1 VKKQNS
7 MFVNREEA
15 GNLLAK
21 ELEDYKNNKD
31 AVIVTIPR
39 GGVPIGYIIAKQLK
53 LPLDIV
59 LSKKIGHPL
68 HKEFAIGAVTLNDI
82 ILSDDASNVSTEYIE
97 TETKRIRSVLKQRL
111 NWYYGNKT
119 PLNLKGKIVIL
130 VDDGVATGNTLI
142 SSIKLI
148 EQQKPSQIIVGLPVG
163 PPSTIKKIRELAS
176 VKKTICL
183 LTPYYFQAV
192 GEFYQEFNPVDDKE
206 VINLLKAF
214 VNN

>member
-1 VKKQNS
+1 

-15 GNLLAK
+15 GKLLAK
-21 ELEDYKNNKD
+21 ELVDYKNKKD

-39 GGVPIGYIIAKQLK
+39 GGVPIGYIIAKELK

-82 ILSDDASNVSTEYIE
+82 ILSEAADTVSTEYIE
-97 TETKRIRSVLKQRL
+97 AETTRIRTVLKQRQ

-119 PLNLKGKIVIL
+119 ALNLKDKLVIL

-148 EQQKPSQIIVGLPVG
+148 EKQKPSQIIVGLPVG
-163 PPSTIKKIRELAS
+163 PPSTIKKIRALPY
-176 VKKTICL
+176 VNKTICL
-183 LTPYYFQAV
+183 LTPYYFHSV
-192 GEFYQEFNPVDDKE
+192 GEFYETFNPVDDKE
-206 VINLLKAF
+206 VIRLLKAS

>member
-1 VKKQNS
+1 

-15 GNLLAK
+15 GKLLAK
-21 ELEDYKNNKD
+21 ELVDYKNKKD

-39 GGVPIGYIIAKQLK
+39 GGVPLGYIIAKELK

-82 ILSDDASNVSTEYIE
+82 ILSEAADTVSTEYIE
-97 TETKRIRSVLKQRL
+97 AETTRIRTVLKQRQ

-119 PLNLKGKIVIL
+119 ALNLKDKLVIL

-148 EQQKPSQIIVGLPVG
+148 EKQKPSQIIVGLPVG
-163 PPSTIKKIRELAS
+163 PPSTIKKIRALPY
-176 VKKTICL
+176 VNKTICL
-183 LTPYYFQAV
+183 LTPYYFHSV
-192 GEFYQEFNPVDDKE
+192 GEFYETFNPVDDKE
-206 VINLLKAF
+206 VIRLLKAS

>member
-1 VKKQNS
+1 

-15 GNLLAK
+15 GKLLAK
-21 ELEDYKNNKD
+21 ELVDYKNKKD

-39 GGVPIGYIIAKQLK
+39 GGVPLGYIIAKELK

-82 ILSDDASNVSTEYIE
+82 ILSEAADTVSTEYIE
-97 TETKRIRSVLKQRL
+97 AETTRIRTVLKQRQ

-119 PLNLKGKIVIL
+119 ALNLKDKLVIL

-148 EQQKPSQIIVGLPVG
+148 EKQKPSQIIVGLPVG
-163 PPSTIKKIRELAS
+163 PPSTIKKIRALPY
-176 VKKTICL
+176 VNKTICL
-183 LTPYYFQAV
+183 LTPYYFHSV
-192 GEFYQEFNPVDDKE
+192 GEFYETFNPVDDKE
-206 VINLLKAF
+206 VIRLLKASI
-214 VNN
+214 NN

>member
-1 VKKQNS
+1 

-15 GNLLAK
+15 GKLLAK
-21 ELEDYKNNKD
+21 ELENYKNVKD
-31 AVIVTIPR
+31 AVIVAIPR
-39 GGVPIGYIIAKQLK
+39 GGVPIGYIIAKHLK
-53 LPLDIV
+53 LPLEIV

-68 HKEFAIGAVTLNDI
+68 HKEFAIGAVTFNDI
-82 ILSDDASNVSTEYIE
+82 ILSDDAATASEAYIND
-97 TETKRIRSVLKQRL
+97 ETKRIRILLKQRQD
-111 NWYYGNKT
+111 WYYGNKI
-119 PLNLKGKIVIL
+119 PLNFKDKIVIL

-163 PPSTIKKIRELAS
+163 PPSTIKKIRELAC

-183 LTPYYFQAV
+183 ITPYYFQAV
-192 GEFYQEFNPVDDKE
+192 GEFYEEFNPVDDEE
-206 VINLLKAF
+206 VIRLLKTS

>member
-1 VKKQNS
+1 
-7 MFVNREEA
+7 MLVNREDA
-15 GNLLAK
+15 GKLLAK
-21 ELEDYKNNKD
+21 ELVDYKNKKD

-39 GGVPIGYIIAKQLK
+39 GGVPLGYIIAKELK

-82 ILSDDASNVSTEYIE
+82 ILSEAADTVSTEYIE
-97 TETKRIRSVLKQRL
+97 AETTRIRTVLKQRQ

-119 PLNLKGKIVIL
+119 ALNLKDKLVIL

-148 EQQKPSQIIVGLPVG
+148 EKQKPSQIIVGLPVG
-163 PPSTIKKIRELAS
+163 PPSTIKKIRALPY
-176 VKKTICL
+176 VNKTICL
-183 LTPYYFQAV
+183 LTPYYFHSV
-192 GEFYQEFNPVDDKE
+192 GEFYETFNPVDDKE
-206 VINLLKAF
+206 VIRLLKASI
-214 VNN
+214 NN

>member
-1 VKKQNS
+1 

-21 ELEDYKNNKD
+21 ELEDYKNNKT

-68 HKEFAIGAVTLNDI
+68 HKEFAIGAVTFKDI

-97 TETKRIRSVLKQRL
+97 AETMRIRTVLKQRH
-111 NWYYGNKT
+111 NWYYGHKS
-119 PLNLKGKIVIL
+119 PLNLKDKIVIL

-163 PPSTIKKIRELAS
+163 PPSTIKKIRELAC
-176 VKKTICL
+176 VKQTICL
-183 LTPYYFQAV
+183 ITPYYFQSV
-192 GEFYQEFNPVDDKE
+192 GQFYEEFNPVDDEE
-206 VINLLKAF
+206 VIRLLKT
-214 VNN
+214 